1 MKKTLFLFGLL
12 LFFLGCSPSA
22 EDLVSDL
29 FDDFDYEEEDYYECY
44 SGNATLPFGSHPEEL
59 ITPEGYKW
67 ECTGGVADSIR
78 FYADG
83 TFSADLDMVVGWTAA
98 FDYFSDC
105 PGDFNPNEEQTGEW
119 VVSLGR
125 LCVKNDNIQ
134 PGLYNC
140 QRITYG
146 PGTVKGSI
154 CSEYYEDGISL
165 GSECDRNSRLGTC
178 TLEEE

>member
-1 MKKTLFLFGLL
+1 MKKILLVLL
-12 LFFLGCSPSA
+12 LFSVSCTPSA
-22 EDLVSDL
+22 EDLVNDL
-29 FDDFDYEEEDYYECY
+29 LDDSEYEEEEEYYECY
-44 SGNATLPFGSHPEEL
+44 SGNATLPFGDHPEEL
-59 ITPEGYKW
+59 ITPGGYKW

-78 FYADG
+78 FDADG
-83 TFSADLDMVVGWTAA
+83 TFSADINKLVWPTL

-105 PGDFNPNEEQTGEW
+105 PGNFNPNKETGEW
-119 VVSLGR
+119 VVSRGR

-154 CSEYYEDGISL
+154 CATYYEDGHLSI
-165 GSECDRNSRLGTC
+165 GTECDRNSRLGSC